1 MTNSRSINVATNA
14 IIHYFYG
21 WVIFHGTYIPHL
33 LQLFF
38 VDGYL
43 GCFHILAIVNS
54 VAMNTGVHVSFGT
67 AVLSRYK
74 LRSQIAGL
82 YDSSL
87 SSFLRNL
94 YTVLHNGCT
103 NLHSLQ
109 QCRRDPFSQS
119 GQHLLFVDFLI
130 MAILRGVNW
139 YVIVVLICISLIITD
154 VEHLFMGFLAIR
166 MYSLEKCLF
175 RCSTHLLIFFFLI
188 LNCISYLYTLEI
200 NPLPVTS
207 LVNTFSHSVDC
218 LFFLFMVSF
227 AVQKLLSLIRSHSFI
242 LAFISITLGGGSWK
256 ILLWFMSKCVLP
268 TFSSKSFIISG
279 LTFRS

>member
-1 MTNSRSINVATNA
+1 MLLQMPLF
-14 IIHYFYG
+14 HYFYG
-21 WVIFHGTYIPHL
+21 WVISHGTYIPHL

-54 VAMNTGVHVSFGT
+54 VAMNTGVHVSVGT
-67 AVLSRYK
+67 VVLSRYK

-103 NLHSLQ
+103 NLHSHQ

-119 GQHLLFVDFLI
+119 CQHLLFVDFLI

-139 YVIVVLICISLIITD
+139 YIIVVLICISLIITD
-154 VEHLFMGFLAIR
+154 VECSFTCLLGICMS
-166 MYSLEKCLF
+166 SLEKWLF
-175 RCSTHLLIFFFLI
+175 RSSAHFLI
-188 LNCISYLYTLEI
+188 
-200 NPLPVTS
+200 V
-207 LVNTFSHSVDC
+207 
-218 LFFLFMVSF
+218 LFALLM
-227 AVQKLLSLIRSHSFI
+227 LSLKSCLSLLETNPF
-242 LAFISITLGGGSWK
+242 LG
-256 ILLWFMSKCVLP
+256 LP
-268 TFSSKSFIISG
+268 W
-279 LTFRS
+279 